1 MRKALLYI
9 SALLILSASAVAQ
22 TRPVV
27 DTIDNLT
34 GIEIQTSVDRSEIY
48 VGDLIN
54 YTITILYDSTYELI
68 PPPLGANLGAFDVK
82 DYQSDI
88 ITKLPD
94 GRIKSEN
101 KFVLSTFTTGDYV
114 IPPIPV
120 VFNLPDSTR
129 KALLS
134 EAVPIKVLS
143 LLANESDSVDI
154 KPLKAQYEFQRD
166 YTMYYIYGAIILV
179 VLLVVAFFVIRR
191 MRRVEEIVE
200 PVDDRSP
207 WEIAFEQLALLRQ
220 KPYVEEGLYKNYY
233 IELSEI
239 LRSYHER
246 IFALNVMDMTTE
258 EFLEIFEQLDLPE
271 NLYGRTKMFLRHA
284 DLVKFA
290 KYKPERERVG
300 FDFEEVHQMIEIV
313 RVEQERKKQT
323 QISIA
328 SENGKEPKEDKT
340 MREESV

>member
-1 MRKALLYI
+1 MRKVIFYI
-9 SALLILSASAVAQ
+9 IVLMVLSISGMSQ
-22 TRPVV
+22 TAPVV

-54 YTITILYDSTYELI
+54 YTITIIYDSTYELI

-88 ITKLPD
+88 ITKLDD

-101 KFVLSTFTTGDYV
+101 KFVVSTFTTGDYV

-143 LLANESDSVDI
+143 LLENVTDSTDI
-154 KPLKAQYEFQRD
+154 KPLKPQYEFQRD

-179 VLLVVAFFVIRR
+179 VLLIVLFFVIRR
-191 MRRVEEIVE
+191 FRRKEEIAE
-200 PVDDRSP
+200 PVDNRQP
-207 WEIAFEQLALLRQ
+207 WEIAFEKLALLRQ
-220 KPYVEEGLYKNYY
+220 KPYVEEGLYKTYY

-239 LRSYHER
+239 LRYYHEK
-246 IFALNVMDMTTE
+246 IFDIKVMDMTTE
-258 EFLEIFEQLDLPE
+258 EFLDIFEQLELPE

-290 KYKPERERVG
+290 KYKPERDRVG
-300 FDFEEVHQMIEIV
+300 YDFEEVHQMIEIV
-313 RVEQERKKQT
+313 RSDRERKKQT
-323 QISIA
+323 EISITT
-328 SENGKEPKEDKT
+328 SNNGKVDEPVK
-340 MREESV
+340 EESL